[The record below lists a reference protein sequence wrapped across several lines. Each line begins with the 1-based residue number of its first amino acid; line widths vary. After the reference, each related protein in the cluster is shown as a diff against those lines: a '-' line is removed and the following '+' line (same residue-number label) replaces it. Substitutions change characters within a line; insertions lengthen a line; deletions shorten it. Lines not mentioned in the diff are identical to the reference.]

1 MPSRTIDGMD
11 VELVAD
17 VAGEAAAKIRAGSGP
32 QFLECISYRFSSHS
46 TTARETRSREE
57 LASIRSLCPIERHM
71 KGLLAAGTI
80 DRESEASLDSE
91 VADIVAGALAF
102 ADASQFPDPAEVLT
116 DVW

>member
-1 MPSRTIDGMD
+1 
-11 VELVAD
+11 
-17 VAGEAAAKIRAGSGP
+17 
-32 QFLECISYRFSSHS
+32 
-46 TTARETRSREE
+46 
-57 LASIRSLCPIERHM
+57 M